1 VVMEKIAK
9 VRSDCLAVARS
20 KITAFISSR
29 NTHIREDCNAYS
41 MNSVSDSNMNARKP
55 SSLRGLPL
63 NLIRVLNPDG
73 SLNDGKSPGRAVHEE
88 H

>member
-1 VVMEKIAK
+1 VLIEEIAK
-9 VRSDCLAVARS
+9 IRGDFLAIARS
-20 KITAFISSR
+20 KITVFISSQ
-29 NTHIREDCNAYS
+29 NTYAREDCNAYS